1 MDELVDP
8 DKVVMKPKLNN
19 KNYDLSDTSDLE
31 VDDSDSVSAPSRRRN
46 KRSPARG
53 LEKITEVP
61 NYREIVDRKNA
72 VSLFDT
78 YLWVFDVM
86 V

>member
-1 MDELVDP
+1 MDP

-31 VDDSDSVSAPSRRRN
+31 VDDSDSVTNDSPKN

-53 LEKITEVP
+53 LAPITEVP
-61 NYREIVDRKNA
+61 NYREIAERKNA
-72 VSLFDT
+72 VTLFDT
-78 YLWVFDVM
+78 YLRVFDVM